1 MKVTPSSYAWVCDN
15 TYHTDSPYRL
25 FEQRKIPPPGASQ
38 YTKLGENSTLSE
50 AEDRGCN
57 VPWGFVCLSCKVH
70 PIRIEDDRFV
80 SDYSLNMIPPY
91 DCNPPL
97 QGFRFSGKSFCSE
110 VHNEP
115 SYKNGKK
122 TNNDSLLALIILK
135 ERDLLYFSSPAYTP
149 PEA

>member
-97 QGFRFSGKSFCSE
+97 QGFRFCRFWLVRKYIGGSDAFGPFVRCSLRMLIAFRQTSG
-110 VHNEP
+110 
-115 SYKNGKK
+115 
-122 TNNDSLLALIILK
+122 
-135 ERDLLYFSSPAYTP
+135 
-149 PEA
+149 